1 MSSFDKVHSIF
12 ELLQKHF
19 KTGLT
24 NQEISERLRL
34 PPSTSYRILAYL
46 KKYGYVHHRHEDNR
60 YFLGFHLLR
69 LAESVVEGTDAAEIC
84 LPFLEDLHYETEEIS
99 FFALRSG
106 NYCVAIEICGHIN
119 TRINVGRGEIMP
131 MHCAASGKA
140 VLAFLPERERVRI
153 MGELD
158 FKAYTP
164 HTNTNPDNLKRE
176 LDDIYRTGAAYNIQG
191 LHKGFSAV
199 ATPVFNN
206 RNEVIGSIAL
216 VGASVDLDKAQLEEY
231 AGLLIDASSNI
242 TSKLGGSFPRWIYN
256 YYEPTGQQG

>member
-1 MSSFDKVHSIF
+1 
-12 ELLQKHF
+12 
-19 KTGLT
+19 
-24 NQEISERLRL
+24 
-34 PPSTSYRILAYL
+34 
-46 KKYGYVHHRHEDNR
+46 
-60 YFLGFHLLR
+60 
-69 LAESVVEGTDAAEIC
+69 
-84 LPFLEDLHYETEEIS
+84 
-99 FFALRSG
+99 
-106 NYCVAIEICGHIN
+106 
-119 TRINVGRGEIMP
+119 MP